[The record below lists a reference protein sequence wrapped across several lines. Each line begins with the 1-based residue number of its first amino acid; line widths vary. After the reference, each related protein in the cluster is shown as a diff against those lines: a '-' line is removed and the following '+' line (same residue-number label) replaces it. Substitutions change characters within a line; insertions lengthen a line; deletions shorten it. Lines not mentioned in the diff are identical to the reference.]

1 MSDYFR
7 LLERVVAIAQTGLTY
22 ARDPFDR
29 ERYEELMRLAAQLMA
44 AGGSS
49 SEIFARL
56 FAGDTGYRTP
66 KVDVRAVVWQ
76 SGKVLLA
83 RERSDGRWSLPGGW
97 ADLGQS
103 PSGNAIKE
111 VLEETGYRARTVR
124 LLAALDRVRHDHGP
138 SPWHVYKLFFHCDV
152 EGEPA
157 SETLETSAI
166 GFFALDALPP
176 ISTPRVTE
184 AQIRR
189 LCAMIEQGSGE
200 VWFD

>member
-1 MSDYFR
+1 MSDYLR
-7 LLERVVAIAQTGLTY
+7 LLERVVAIAQSGLTY
-22 ARDPFDR
+22 TRGPFDR
-29 ERYEELMRLAAQLMA
+29 ERYEELMQLAAQLMA

-49 SEIFARL
+49 TEIFARL

-76 SGKVLLA
+76 GGRVLLA

-97 ADLGQS
+97 ADLGES

-111 VLEETGYRARTVR
+111 VLEETGYRARAVR
-124 LLAALDRVRHDHGP
+124 LLAALDRDRHGQDP
-138 SPWHVYKLFFHCDV
+138 CPWHVYKLFFQCEV

-157 SETLETSAI
+157 QGTLETSACD
-166 GFFALDALPP
+166 FFALDELPP

-189 LCAMIEQGSGE
+189 LCAMIEQGGGE
-200 VWFD
+200 TWFD

>member
-1 MSDYFR
+1 MSDYLR

-29 ERYEELMRLAAQLMA
+29 ERYEELMRLAAQLTA

-49 SEIFARL
+49 TDVFARL

-66 KVDVRAVVWQ
+66 KVDVRAVVWRER
-76 SGKVLLA
+76 KVLLA

-97 ADLGQS
+97 ADLGES
-103 PSGNAIKE
+103 PAGNAIKE
-111 VLEETGYRARTVR
+111 VFEETGYRASAVR
-124 LLAALDRVRHDHGP
+124 LLAALDRDRHGQEP
-138 SPWHVYKLFFHCDV
+138 CPWHVYKLFFQCDV

-157 SETLETSAI
+157 QGTLETSASD
-166 GFFALDALPP
+166 FFALDALPP

-189 LCAMIEQGSGE
+189 LCAMIEQGGAE
-200 VWFD
+200 TWFD

>member
-7 LLERVVAIAQTGLTY
+7 LLERLVAIAQTGLAYT
-22 ARDPFDR
+22 RSPFDR

-49 SEIFARL
+49 SEVFARL

-66 KVDVRAVVWQ
+66 KLDVRAVVWRD
-76 SGKVLLA
+76 GKVLLA
-83 RERSDGRWSLPGGW
+83 RERTDGRWSLPGGW

-111 VLEETGYRARTVR
+111 VFEETGYRARAIR
-124 LLAALDRVRHDHGP
+124 LLAALDRDRHGQEP
-138 SPWHVYKLFFHCDV
+138 CPWHVYKLFFHCEV

-157 SETLETSAI
+157 HDTLETSAI

-189 LCAMIEQGSGE
+189 LCSMIEQDRGE
-200 VWFD
+200 TWFD